1 MKKVVID
8 TNVVISGLLFGEVP
22 GEIVSLWHQKRI
34 LPYTSKA
41 IIQEY
46 LRVLSYPKF
55 KLSSQEIEYIL
66 YHEILTFFELT
77 ETSAELPVVSKDSS
91 DDIFIHCALAQ
102 SINTI
107 ISGDAHLLDLGKFQL
122 INIFSPAEFL
132 NLFHSE

>member
-8 TNVVISGLLFGEVP
+8 TNVVISGLLFGGIP

-34 LPYTSKA
+34 LPYTSRA

-55 KLSSQEIEYIL
+55 KLSSKEIEFIL

-77 ETSAELPVVSKDSS
+77 ETCAELSVVSRDPS

-107 ISGDAHLLDLGKFQL
+107 ISGDAHLLDIGKYQS

-132 NLFHSE
+132 VRFHSE

>member
-8 TNVVISGLLFGEVP
+8 TNVVISGLLFGGIP

-34 LPYTSKA
+34 LPYASEA

-55 KLSSQEIEYIL
+55 KLSSEEIEYIL
-66 YHEILTFFELT
+66 YHEILAFFELT
-77 ETSAELPVVSKDSS
+77 EISAELSVVSKDPS
-91 DDIFIHCALAQ
+91 DDMFIHCALAQ

-107 ISGDAHLLDLGKFQL
+107 ISGDAHLLELGKYQS
-122 INIFSPAEFL
+122 INIFSPSEFL
-132 NLFHSE
+132 TRYHSE

>member
-8 TNVVISGLLFGEVP
+8 TNVVISGLLFGGIP

-34 LPYTSKA
+34 LPYTSRA

-55 KLSSQEIEYIL
+55 KLSSKEIEFIL

-77 ETSAELPVVSKDSS
+77 ETCAELSVVSRDPS

-107 ISGDAHLLDLGKFQL
+107 ISGDAHLLDLGKSQA
-122 INIFSPAEFL
+122 INILSPAEFL
-132 NLFHSE
+132 VRFHSE